1 MHRDCTP
8 GGRGGSGVGA
18 GGRGGSGVGAGVG
31 GVGAGVGGVG
41 AGVGG
46 AGVGGVGVGLSPP
59 LTIHPIHHLKERST
73 TTVST
78 NAPTHLV
85 NTEYIILL
93 FVIR

>member
-8 GGRGGSGVGA
+8 

-46 AGVGGVGVGLSPP
+46 AGVGLSPP